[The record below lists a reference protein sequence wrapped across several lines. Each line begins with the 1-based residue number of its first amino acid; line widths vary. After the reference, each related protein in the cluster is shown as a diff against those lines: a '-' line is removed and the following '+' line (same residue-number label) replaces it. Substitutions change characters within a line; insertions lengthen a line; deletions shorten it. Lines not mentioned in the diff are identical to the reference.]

1 MPPRLVS
8 VAILVYWSI
17 AAFFLLKWEVLPEL
31 SLGYPPDLR
40 SIASAAGGESGPV
53 SWSIDVIDDP
63 QHPEIRRNVGQAT
76 TESKRLPTGGY
87 ELTSKVAFDA
97 GELLKR
103 TPLASS
109 QGVRLTIDGDYR
121 VDPRGDLKWFTM
133 KVKGP
138 GAGDDLFRVEGKVQD
153 GRMDVKAKGIASV
166 LGLQRSFPYQSR
178 SVVYDALRPLDR
190 LPGLQVG
197 QRWDM
202 QVVNPLSGAV
212 ETARVEV
219 MRRTFIDWNGEAVSA
234 FEVEQRAGPIVT
246 MTWVRVDGAILRQ
259 QVPLPF
265 VNMMLERLPPGD
277 PPRPP
282 AEVERGR
289 SGNGEEGS

>member
-63 QHPEIRRNVGQAT
+63 RRPDIRRNVGQAT

-97 GELLKR
+97 GELLKK
-103 TPLASS
+103 TPLAGS
-109 QGVRLTIDGDYR
+109 QRVRLTIDGEYR
-121 VDPRGDLKWFTM
+121 VNPRGDLTGFTM
-133 KVKGP
+133 KVKGV
-138 GAGDDLFRVEGKVQD
+138 GDGDDLFRVEGKVRD
-153 GRMDVKAKGIASV
+153 GMLDVKAKGVASV
-166 LGLQRSFPYQSR
+166 FSLQRSFPYESR

-219 MRRTFIDWNGEAVSA
+219 MRRTIVDWDGEPVTA

-246 MTWVRVDGAILRQ
+246 KTWVRLDGAILRQ

-265 VNMMLERLPPGD
+265 VEMILERLPPKA
-277 PPRPP
+277 P
-282 AEVERGR
+282 AEVGR
-289 SGNGEEGS
+289 DRDREGGP

>member
-31 SLGYPPDLR
+31 TLGYPPDLR
-40 SIASAAGGESGPV
+40 SIASAAGGEAGPV

-63 QHPEIRRNVGQAT
+63 RRPEIRRNVGQAT

-87 ELTSKVAFDA
+87 ELTSQVAFDA

-103 TPLASS
+103 TPLASN

-133 KVKGP
+133 KVKGA
-138 GAGDDLFRVEGKVQD
+138 GDGDDLFRVEGKVHD

-166 LGLQRSFPYQSR
+166 FSLQRSFPYESR

-219 MRRTFIDWNGEAVSA
+219 MRRTIIDWNGEAVSA
-234 FEVEQRAGPIVT
+234 FEVQQRAGPIVT
-246 MTWVRVDGAILRQ
+246 KTWVRLDGAILRQ

-265 VNMMLERLPPGD
+265 VDMMLERLPPGD
-277 PPRPP
+277 PPRLP
-282 AEVERGR
+282 AEVDRR
-289 SGNGEEGS
+289 RDGEEGP